1 VDRTKE
7 NIHRKEKSQ
16 MRKTMLVLGG
26 LGMLLANTLCAQ
38 DIAGDWQGTLKAG
51 SREYRYIVEVTKAES
66 GGWKA
71 SIYEWDESRDPSPV
85 DSVVLEGS
93 NFKFTDSGFSAGKR
107 TYEGKISADVAS
119 IEGAYTVG
127 AHSWPLTLRRA
138 TKETVWRRDS
148 YLFVWAGDN
157 AWKASDFLAVIDA
170 NPFSHFYGQAV
181 ASLPA
186 PGGPGGAHHTELEM
200 PKSGFLLANAH
211 SSGRTMLFDL
221 REPLHPSLVTSFG
234 GLNGYMHPHT
244 YVRLPN
250 NDVLATFQY
259 HGGMSPESD
268 GGGLVEVEQ
277 TGRLLRDSSAMD
289 PEAKG
294 ELIRPYSVVIIPE
307 LDRAVSTNTAMM
319 EDRPSRTVQVWR
331 LSDLKLL
338 KTLVLPTGPHG
349 FEQVRPGEPRLLED
363 GKTVLIHTFS
373 CGLYQLDGVG
383 TGNPAVRYVRTFDG
397 SDCGVPLRVGHYWIQ
412 TLTSAHAV
420 VALDISDPANLRE
433 VSRVTFDDKQW
444 PHWIAADAD
453 ESRLVVDSGRG
464 GESRIYILH
473 FSRQTGALTVDEKF
487 HDPGND
493 RPGIVTDG
501 KWWPHGFHGDA
512 FPHGAVFSRPRSAD
526 DGATPP
532 KN

>member
-1 VDRTKE
+1 
-7 NIHRKEKSQ
+7 
-16 MRKTMLVLGG
+16 MRKNTLRLGG
-26 LGMLLANTLCAQ
+26 LAMLLASTLCAQ
-38 DIAGDWQGTLKAG
+38 DIAGDWQGTLKLPSEEIRFVFQIA
-51 SREYRYIVEVTKAES
+51 RAEG

-71 SIYEWDESRDPSPV
+71 TMYEYEIDYPPDPKPV
-85 DSVVLEGS
+85 SSVTLEGS
-93 NFKFTDSGFSAGKR
+93 NLKFAIAGGKA
-107 TYEGKISADVAS
+107 TYVGRVSADEAS
-119 IEGAYTVG
+119 IEGILTG
-127 AHSWPLTLRRA
+127 PQQSPPLTLRRA
-138 TKETVWRRDS
+138 TKETAWPKTPGS
-148 YLFVWAGDN
+148 YLFVWAGDFR
-157 AWKASDFLAVIDA
+157 AKANDFLAVINADPA
-170 NPFSHFYGQAV
+170 SHFYGQAA
-181 ASLPA
+181 ASVPA
-186 PGGPGGAHHTELEM
+186 PGAVGDAHHTELEM
-200 PKSGFLLANAH
+200 PKSGFLLANGYL
-211 SSGRTMLFDL
+211 SGRTMLFDL
-221 REPLHPSLVTSFG
+221 RDPLHPSLVTSFG

-259 HGGMSPESD
+259 HGGMSPKSD
-268 GGGLVEVEQ
+268 GGGLVEFDQ

-307 LDRAVSTNTAMM
+307 LDRIVSTNFAMM
-319 EDRPSRTVQVWR
+319 KQLDGPTRTVQVWR

-349 FEQVRPGEPRLLED
+349 SEQVGPGEPRLLED

-373 CGLYQLDGVG
+373 CGLYELDGVG
-383 TGNPAVRYVRTFDG
+383 TSNPAVRYVRTFDG
-397 SDCGVPLRVGHYWIQ
+397 SECGVPLRIGHYWIQ

-420 VALDISDPANLRE
+420 VAVDISDPANLRE
-433 VSRVTFDDKQW
+433 VSRVTFDDKQT
-444 PHWIAADAD
+444 PHWIAADAN
-453 ESRLVVDSGRG
+453 ESRLVVDSGG
-464 GESRIYILH
+464 NGENRIFILN
-473 FSRQTGALTVDEKF
+473 FIRQTGALSVDEKF
-487 HDPGND
+487 RDPGSD